1 MSKQLATSDTDV
13 STQDETPAQQPAP
26 IEAPPAS
33 APIEQHAAPST
44 SAGAVADGIGGEDA
58 FVRQLREQ
66 LSVEQQGSR
75 PAGRIDPTNT
85 DLPGMLSWQNPQIH
99 LQPVSVTGSCYD
111 ITDFVDTMPNE
122 TDKVVSSNDDYQL
135 ICRSGPK
142 KPKLENLAVNQ
153 WSVANISPYSISL
166 YRTDGTLPLSQTFDY
181 MSYTTYLYRLMNVY
195 DLVWLCTCSIGNTAD
210 YSMHTNLG
218 GVLLWGTF
226 PPSICVCGR
235 ARRMSVMLRLG
246 VRIMRST
253 NRSSYPI
260 L

>member
-1 MSKQLATSDTDV
+1 MADAQQLADEETKVRAWAASRNISSDTCDVVVAMGFSSLEALSCLEADDLRKSKVPIGQQKLLIRCVSKQLATSDTDV
-13 STQDETPAQQPAP
+13 STQDEMPAQQPVP

-33 APIEQHAAPST
+33 APIEQHAAPSI

-75 PAGRIDPTNT
+75 P
-85 DLPGMLSWQNPQIH
+85 QIH

-111 ITDFVDTMPNE
+111 ITDSVDTMPNE

-153 WSVANISPYSISL
+153 WSVANIAIL
-166 YRTDGTLPLSQTFDY
+166 HKLVQDGTLPLSQTFDY
-181 MSYTTYLYRLMNVY
+181 MSYY
-195 DLVWLCTCSIGNTAD
+195 
-210 YSMHTNLG
+210 
-218 GVLLWGTF
+218 VL
-226 PPSICVCGR
+226 I
-235 ARRMSVMLRLG
+235 
-246 VRIMRST
+246 
-253 NRSSYPI
+253 
-260 L
+260 